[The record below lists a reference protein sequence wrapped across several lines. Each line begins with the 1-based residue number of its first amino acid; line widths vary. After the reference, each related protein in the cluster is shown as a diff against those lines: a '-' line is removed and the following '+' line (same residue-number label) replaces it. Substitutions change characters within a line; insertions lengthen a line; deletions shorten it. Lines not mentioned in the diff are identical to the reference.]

1 MRLRRYISATHV
13 FIHQSKV
20 NGYMQLFDKTNY
32 TFAIHYQQQNNVH
45 KNTENVKLA
54 AVNKLDATDW

>member
-1 MRLRRYISATHV
+1 
-13 FIHQSKV
+13 
-20 NGYMQLFDKTNY
+20 MQLFDKTNY